1 VQLANNGLVPAD
13 AVTQVRNAIV
23 AAFNGDDGGPRS
35 RIGATVYALRFAGA
49 VAALGPW
56 AQVVSITVGTTSS
69 PTDPDVVVNIDKMP
83 TLDPA
88 HIAVSLV

>member
-1 VQLANNGLVPAD
+1 MADVPGNSTTG
-13 AVTQVRNAIV
+13 VT
-23 AAFNGDDGGPRS
+23 
-35 RIGATVYALRFAGA
+35 
-49 VAALGPW
+49 
-56 AQVVSITVGTTSS
+56 ITVGTTSS